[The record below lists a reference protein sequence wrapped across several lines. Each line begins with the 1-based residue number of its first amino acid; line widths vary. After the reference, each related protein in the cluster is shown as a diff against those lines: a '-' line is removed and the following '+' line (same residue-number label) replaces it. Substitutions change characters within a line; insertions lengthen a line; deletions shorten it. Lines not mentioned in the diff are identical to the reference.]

1 MKPTRKPSPISSAS
15 ACRNPTRTKSCTT
28 TRRPCSGSSIEE
40 IAGNFA
46 ILPGYVGP
54 LKQRLELLK
63 PPVELQRK
71 QGVTEYCKEL
81 LAADLLQNQPDAL
94 QCSTPDCAL

>member
-1 MKPTRKPSPISSAS
+1 
-15 ACRNPTRTKSCTT
+15 
-28 TRRPCSGSSIEE
+28 
-40 IAGNFA
+40 
-46 ILPGYVGP
+46 LPGYVAA

-71 QGVTEYCKEL
+71 QGVAEYCKEL

-94 QCSTPDCAL
+94 